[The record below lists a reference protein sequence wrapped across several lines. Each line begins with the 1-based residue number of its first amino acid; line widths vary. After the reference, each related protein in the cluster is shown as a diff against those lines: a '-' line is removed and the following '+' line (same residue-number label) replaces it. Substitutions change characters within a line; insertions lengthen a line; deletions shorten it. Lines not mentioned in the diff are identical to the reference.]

1 MRVNSRSTYLMVVQT
16 FAYSTTAHNQLKKC
30 HTIGR
35 FIQPTDYNKNI
46 TQEFPPMTTATLTK
60 DQLIE
65 LKKEFVEFKLNEMSF
80 AELQDHVRSMMLLD
94 IDPDP
99 EILKDTIDEYDD
111 FLYDILVSYVK
122 DEENSYEILQEYIHE
137 RHENDWVND

>member
-1 MRVNSRSTYLMVVQT
+1 
-16 FAYSTTAHNQLKKC
+16 
-30 HTIGR
+30 
-35 FIQPTDYNKNI
+35 
-46 TQEFPPMTTATLTK
+46 MTTATLTK